1 MDILGLAKRNK
12 SMSDSE
18 KSKVWSNILIMCLV
32 VILLVLGLLALLK
45 DDEDVSAPS
54 NDATEQVLFIPE
66 VEPVD
71 DFGGEEQE
79 GNFAP
84 DVQDQELP
92 DEAED
97 LLPEVE
103 GAALPELKD
112 SDAEFKQDILAI
124 SGSAQLKQGLFK
136 EKIISKTI
144 ASVNDMSQGMR
155 PPAKV
160 LRELKLSK
168 PFLVIPRGDKMY
180 ISPKSYQRYD
190 QLAQAVNDIDNQA
203 AIALYKKYL
212 PLFDVVFKEFS
223 YPQSYQ
229 VSDIFKAAVGKIL
242 QAPIITGRVEVIRPS
257 VHYKFADPKLEKLS
271 ALDKQMLR
279 MGPDNTRLIQKKLR
293 ELVQVL
299 IESE

>member
-32 VILLVLGLLALLK
+32 VVLLVLGLLALLK
-45 DDEDVSAPS
+45 DDEGVSAPS
-54 NDATEQVLFIPE
+54 NGATEQVLFIPE
-66 VEPVD
+66 VEPAD
-71 DFGGEEQE
+71 DFGGEAQ
-79 GNFAP
+79 GDDFAP
-84 DVQDQELP
+84 EVQDQELP

-112 SDAEFKQDILAI
+112 SDAEFKQDVLAT

-136 EKIISKTI
+136 EQIISKTI

-190 QLAQAVNDIDNQA
+190 QLAHAVNEIDNQA

-242 QAPIITGRVEVIRPS
+242 QAPIITGRVEVIHPS

-293 ELVQVL
+293 ELVQIL

>member
-1 MDILGLAKRNK
+1 MDILGLVKRNK

-18 KSKVWSNILIMCLV
+18 KSKVWPNILIMCLV
-32 VILLVLGLLALLK
+32 VTLLVLGLLALLK
-45 DDEDVSAPS
+45 DDEDGSASS
-54 NDATEQVLFIPE
+54 NDVTEQVLFIPE
-66 VEPVD
+66 VEPAN

-79 GNFAP
+79 GDFAP

-112 SDAEFKQDILAI
+112 SDAEFKQGVLAT

-136 EKIISKTI
+136 EQIISKTI

-190 QLAQAVNDIDNQA
+190 QLAHAVNEIDNQA

>member
-1 MDILGLAKRNK
+1 
-12 SMSDSE
+12 MSDSE

>member
-1 MDILGLAKRNK
+1 
-12 SMSDSE
+12 MSDSE
-18 KSKVWSNILIMCLV
+18 KSKVWPAILMMCLV

-45 DDEDVSAPS
+45 DDEDSSTPS
-54 NDATEQVLFIPE
+54 TDVTEQVLFIPE
-66 VEPVD
+66 VEPAD
-71 DFGGEEQE
+71 DFGGEEQR
-79 GNFAP
+79 GNFAQ

-103 GAALPELKD
+103 GAVLPDLKD
-112 SDAEFKQDILAI
+112 SDAEFKQDALAI

-136 EKIISKTI
+136 GKIISKTI

-190 QLAQAVNDIDNQA
+190 QLAQAVNEIDNQA
-203 AIALYKKYL
+203 AIVLYKKYL

-242 QAPIITGRVEVIRPS
+242 QAPIMTGRVEVIRPS

-279 MGPDNTRLIQKKLR
+279 MGPDNTRLIQNKLR
-293 ELVQVL
+293 ELVKVL

>member
-1 MDILGLAKRNK
+1 
-12 SMSDSE
+12 MSDSE
-18 KSKVWSNILIMCLV
+18 KSKVWPAILIMCLV
-32 VILLVLGLLALLK
+32 VIVLVLGLLALLK
-45 DDEDVSAPS
+45 DDEGSSASS
-54 NDATEQVLFIPE
+54 NDVAEQVLSIPE
-66 VEPVD
+66 VEPAD
-71 DFGGEEQE
+71 DLGVEVQGGD
-79 GNFAP
+79 FSPA
-84 DVQDQELP
+84 VQDQELP
-92 DEAED
+92 DEVED

-103 GAALPELKD
+103 GAVLPELKD
-112 SDAEFKQDILAI
+112 SDAEFKQDVLAI

-160 LRELKLSK
+160 LRELTLSK

-190 QLAQAVNDIDNQA
+190 QLAQAIHEIDNQA

-271 ALDKQMLR
+271 DLDKQMLR